1 MPREID
7 YYALL
12 GVSREATE
20 AEIRER
26 FRSLARE
33 AHPDRVPRWRRGEAE
48 VRFQELAQAVNVLTN
63 TERRKVYDFELSM
76 AGAPGGASEGDAIAQ
91 DYIAQGIAAYKE
103 KRYTEAAG
111 NFGLAVHR
119 DRKDARAHH
128 YLGLASARA
137 GDVRAAV
144 RALEAAIAL
153 DPQNSR
159 LLADAGA
166 VFRQAGLV
174 LKAEKAYQ
182 EAMRWDPS
190 AADLRRALDEVRE
203 QRAGKERSV

>member
-1 MPREID
+1 MPRDID

-12 GVSREATE
+12 GVDREATE

-33 AHPDRVPRWRRGEAE
+33 THPDRVPNWRREKAEAD
-48 VRFQELAQAVNVLTN
+48 FQEIAQAVNVLTN
-63 TERRKVYDFELSM
+63 PERRKAYDFELSM
-76 AGAPGGASEGDAIAQ
+76 AKAAAEFGETDSVVR

-103 KRYTEAAG
+103 KKYAEAAG
-111 NFGLAVHR
+111 NFSLAIRR
-119 DRKDARAHH
+119 DASDARAHH

-137 GDVRAAV
+137 GDLRAAV

-153 DPQNSR
+153 DPQNTR
-159 LLADAGA
+159 LLADAGS
-166 VFRQAGLV
+166 VFRQAGLL

-182 EAMRWDPS
+182 EAMRWDPTAS
-190 AADLRRALDEVRE
+190 DLRRALEEIRE
-203 QRAGKERSV
+203 QRAGKERAL

>member
-1 MPREID
+1 MPREVD

-26 FRSLARE
+26 FRFLARE
-33 AHPDRVPRWRRGEAE
+33 AHPDRVPTWRRPEAE
-48 VRFQELAQAVNVLTN
+48 SKFQELAQAVIVLTN
-63 TERRKVYDFELSM
+63 AERRKAYDFELSM
-76 AGAPGGASEGDAIAQ
+76 AGAAGPADESDAIAQ
-91 DYIAQGIAAYKE
+91 DYIAHGIAAYKE
-103 KRYTEAAG
+103 RRYTEAAG
-111 NFGLAVHR
+111 NFGLAIHR
-119 DRKDARAHH
+119 DPQDPRAHH

-137 GDVRAAV
+137 GDVRGAV
-144 RALEAAIAL
+144 RALEAAMAL

-166 VFRQAGLV
+166 VFRQAGLL

-203 QRAGKERSV
+203 QRADKERNL

>member
-1 MPREID
+1 MPRDID

-12 GVSREATE
+12 GVDREATE

-33 AHPDRVPRWRRGEAE
+33 THPDRVPNWRREKAEAD
-48 VRFQELAQAVNVLTN
+48 FQEIAQAVNVLTN
-63 TERRKVYDFELSM
+63 PERRKAYDFELSM
-76 AGAPGGASEGDAIAQ
+76 AKAAADFGATDSVVR

-103 KRYTEAAG
+103 KKYSEAAG
-111 NFGLAVHR
+111 NFSLAIRR
-119 DRKDARAHH
+119 DASDARAHH

-137 GDVRAAV
+137 GDLRAAI

-166 VFRQAGLV
+166 VFRQAGLL

-182 EAMRWDPS
+182 EAMRWDPKAS
-190 AADLRRALDEVRE
+190 DLRRALEEVRE
-203 QRAGKERSV
+203 QRADKERAL

>member
-1 MPREID
+1 MPRDID

-12 GVSREATE
+12 GVDREATE

-33 AHPDRVPRWRRGEAE
+33 THPDRVPNWRREKAEAD
-48 VRFQELAQAVNVLTN
+48 FQEIAQAANVLTN
-63 TERRKVYDFELSM
+63 PERRKAYDFELSM
-76 AGAPGGASEGDAIAQ
+76 AKAAGDAGETDSVVR
-91 DYIAQGIAAYKE
+91 DYISQGIAAYKE
-103 KRYTEAAG
+103 KKYAEAAG
-111 NFGLAVHR
+111 NFSLAIRR
-119 DRKDARAHH
+119 DASDARAHH

-137 GDVRAAV
+137 GDLRAAI

-166 VFRQAGLV
+166 VFRQAGLL

-182 EAMRWDPS
+182 EAMRWDPKAS
-190 AADLRRALDEVRE
+190 DLRRALEEVRE
-203 QRAGKERSV
+203 QRADKERAL